1 MKKFIANISR
11 ITITYSKFLIMI
23 MVLSSNGTPV
33 KAEDSF
39 TYLKCGVDYL
49 RLTGNYISN
58 NYNIRT
64 KKFLNSYTINPNLSD
79 SFWWVPLPSALRPPL
94 PPPVRP
100 MSVSLASPGPLT
112 TQPMIETVMGTSMW
126 ARRFSSSP
134 TVWGTLNC

>member
-23 MVLSSNGTPV
+23 MVLSSSGTPV

-49 RLTGNYISN
+49 RLTGNYISS

-64 KKFLNSYTINPNLSD
+64 KKFLNSYTIKQYGETWIYANNYSLSP
-79 SFWWVPLPSALRPPL
+79 SYIRLNRNTGEKNSGSSKIACKKINFTELPKLDDE
-94 PPPVRP
+94 
-100 MSVSLASPGPLT
+100 GKK
-112 TQPMIETVMGTSMW
+112 
-126 ARRFSSSP
+126 F
-134 TVWGTLNC
+134 